1 MRVMFLQPQP
11 CIRALKLAR
20 GLKKAQ
26 GKKISLVLGYLEKT
40 LTEFY
45 GYGDEYF
52 DEDIRLDREDLEG
65 SISRLVEEYDPHII
79 HSHNAQTF

>member
-11 CIRALKLAR
+11 CIRALKIAR

-26 GKKISLVLGYLEKT
+26 GKKISLIFGYLEKM
-40 LTEFY
+40 LTELY

-52 DEDIRLDREDLEG
+52 DEVIRLDRENLEG
-65 SISRLVEEYDPHII
+65 SISRRARVRR
-79 HSHNAQTF
+79 